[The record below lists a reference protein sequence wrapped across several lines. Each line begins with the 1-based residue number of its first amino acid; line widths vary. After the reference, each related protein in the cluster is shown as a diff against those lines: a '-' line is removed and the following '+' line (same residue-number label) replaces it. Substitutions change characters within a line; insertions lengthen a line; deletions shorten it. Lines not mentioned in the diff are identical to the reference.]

1 MRRGAAK
8 RHWEFEGM
16 TEQLTAEHFLPHV
29 GKTFRVR
36 DGRHSLTLAQVETDQ
51 GRGAAAQAGMRR
63 PFNLIF
69 RGPPRDVLPE
79 GLYTLTVD
87 DGPDFALY
95 VMPIHT
101 PAQDRQDYQSLF
113 N

>member
-1 MRRGAAK
+1 
-8 RHWEFEGM
+8 M
-16 TEQLTAEHFLPHV
+16 TEQLIAEHFLPHV

-36 DGRHSLTLAQVETDQ
+36 DGRHSLILVRVDMDP
-51 GRGAAAQAGMRR
+51 GGGGGARAGIRR

-101 PAQDRQDYQSLF
+101 PAPDRQDYQSLF